1 MGIRRGTTPE
11 HTITLPFEVPAGAYL
26 RIVYAQA
33 DEKSVDGERVLF
45 EKTEKDCTV
54 SGKTV
59 STKLTADETLRF
71 DCGVHFYNGRLQTLP
86 VFIQL
91 GIETKEGEKAWSHII
106 VTTVER
112 CLRKDGVIRN
122 G

>member
-11 HTITLPFEVPAGAYL
+11 HTITLPFEVPEGAYL

-33 DEKSVDGERVLF
+33 DEKAADGERILF

-54 SGKTV
+54 SGKNVITE
-59 STKLTADETLRF
+59 LTSDETLRF
-71 DCGVHFYNGRLQTLP
+71 DCGLHFYKGSFRTLP

-91 GIETKEGEKAWSHII
+91 GIETAAGEKAWSHII
-106 VTTVER
+106 ETTVER